1 MNDDRQICEPLY
13 GLWLQA
19 VVRDAGE
26 QGFVDRFPERIVSWR
41 AGNHGCD
48 IPECGAVG
56 SCGMGPESGVRRVL
70 REREGGTFHCGDA
83 EGKAEVFQGPE
94 RVLLVYCENV
104 KGERFI
110 VEMQKARQKYFKDR
124 SVFYS
129 TFPIREQAKVGDW
142 DYELKSVYTVGIL
155 NFVFDEDKDDEE
167 YYHHEVKLMDVG
179 RKEVFYEKLTF
190 IYLEMP
196 KFRKREEEL
205 ETLFDKWMFVLKN
218 LATLLDRPAALQ
230 ERVFKRLF
238 ETAEIAR
245 FSESEIRDYEESLKN
260 LRDLGN
266 VLNTAKEEG
275 RKEGRK
281 EGIETMA
288 LRMRDDGMPL
298 EVIAKYTGLSV
309 EEIQNLKS

>member
-1 MNDDRQICEPLY
+1 MTGRYVNPYTDFGFKLLFGTPVNKDLLIGFLNALFR
-13 GLWLQA
+13 
-19 VVRDAGE
+19 GE
-26 QGFVDRFPERIVSWR
+26 QEITDVTYLNAEQLGRAEWDRK
-41 AGNHGCD
+41 
-48 IPECGAVG
+48 AV
-56 SCGMGPESGVRRVL
+56 
-70 REREGGTFHCGDA
+70 FD
-83 EGKAEVFQGPE
+83 
-94 RVLLVYCENV
+94 VYCENV

-142 DYELKSVYTVGIL
+142 DYELKSVYTVGVL

-245 FSESEIRDYEESLKN
+245 FSESEMRDYEESLKN

-275 RKEGRK
+275 RKEGRE
-281 EGIETMA
+281 EGE
-288 LRMRDDGMPL
+288 RKKSL
-298 EVIAKYTGLSV
+298 EIARNLLQAGIAEDVIAATTGLSV
-309 EEIQNLKS
+309 EKIRNLKS

>member
-1 MNDDRQICEPLY
+1 MTGRYVNPYTDFGFKLLFGTPVNKDLLIGFLNALFR
-13 GLWLQA
+13 
-19 VVRDAGE
+19 GE
-26 QGFVDRFPERIVSWR
+26 QEITDVTYLNAEQLGRAEWDRK
-41 AGNHGCD
+41 
-48 IPECGAVG
+48 AV
-56 SCGMGPESGVRRVL
+56 
-70 REREGGTFHCGDA
+70 FD
-83 EGKAEVFQGPE
+83 
-94 RVLLVYCENV
+94 VYCENV

-142 DYELKSVYTVGIL
+142 DYELKSVYTVGVL

-245 FSESEIRDYEESLKN
+245 FSESEMRDYEESLKN

-275 RKEGRK
+275 RKEGIEEGEKRK
-281 EGIETMA
+281 SMEMA

>member
-1 MNDDRQICEPLY
+1 MMTGRYVNPYTDFGFKLLFGTPVNKDLLIGFLNALFR
-13 GLWLQA
+13 
-19 VVRDAGE
+19 GE
-26 QGFVDRFPERIVSWR
+26 QEITDVTYLNAEQLGRAEWDRK
-41 AGNHGCD
+41 
-48 IPECGAVG
+48 AV
-56 SCGMGPESGVRRVL
+56 
-70 REREGGTFHCGDA
+70 FD
-83 EGKAEVFQGPE
+83 
-94 RVLLVYCENV
+94 VYCENV

-110 VEMQKARQKYFKDR
+110 VEMQKAKQKYFKDR

-142 DYELKSVYTVGIL
+142 DYELKSVYTVGVL

-196 KFRKREEEL
+196 KFRKREDEL

-218 LATLLDRPAALQ
+218 LATLLERPVALQ

-245 FSESEIRDYEESLKN
+245 FSESEMRDYEESLKN

>member
-1 MNDDRQICEPLY
+1 MNPYTDFGFKLLFGTPVNKDLLIGFLNALFR
-13 GLWLQA
+13 
-19 VVRDAGE
+19 GE
-26 QGFVDRFPERIVSWR
+26 QEITDVTYLNAEQLGRAEWDRK
-41 AGNHGCD
+41 
-48 IPECGAVG
+48 AV
-56 SCGMGPESGVRRVL
+56 
-70 REREGGTFHCGDA
+70 FD
-83 EGKAEVFQGPE
+83 
-94 RVLLVYCENV
+94 VYCENV

-110 VEMQKARQKYFKDR
+110 VEMQKAKQKYFKDR

-167 YYHHEVKLMDVG
+167 YYHHEVKLMDV
-179 RKEVFYEKLTF
+179 
-190 IYLEMP
+190 MP

-245 FSESEIRDYEESLKN
+245 FSESEMRDYEESLKN

-275 RKEGRK
+275 RKEKTLEIARNLLQA
-281 EGIETMA
+281 GIAEDVVAAT
-288 LRMRDDGMPL
+288 
-298 EVIAKYTGLSV
+298 TGLSV

>member
-1 MNDDRQICEPLY
+1 MTGRYVNPYTDFGFKLLFGTPVNKDLLIGFLNALFR
-13 GLWLQA
+13 
-19 VVRDAGE
+19 GE
-26 QGFVDRFPERIVSWR
+26 QEITDVTYLNAEQLGRAEWDRK
-41 AGNHGCD
+41 
-48 IPECGAVG
+48 AV
-56 SCGMGPESGVRRVL
+56 
-70 REREGGTFHCGDA
+70 FD
-83 EGKAEVFQGPE
+83 
-94 RVLLVYCENV
+94 VYCENV

-196 KFRKREEEL
+196 KFRKREDEL

-245 FSESEIRDYEESLKN
+245 FSESEMRDYEESLKN

>member
-1 MNDDRQICEPLY
+1 MNPYTDFGFKLLFGTPVNKDLLIGFLNALFR
-13 GLWLQA
+13 
-19 VVRDAGE
+19 GE
-26 QGFVDRFPERIVSWR
+26 QEITDVTYLNAEQLGRAEWDRK
-41 AGNHGCD
+41 
-48 IPECGAVG
+48 AV
-56 SCGMGPESGVRRVL
+56 
-70 REREGGTFHCGDA
+70 FD
-83 EGKAEVFQGPE
+83 
-94 RVLLVYCENV
+94 VYCENV

-110 VEMQKARQKYFKDR
+110 VEMQKAKQKYFKDR

>member
-1 MNDDRQICEPLY
+1 MMTRRYVNPYTDFGVKLLFGTPVNKDLLIGFLNALFR
-13 GLWLQA
+13 
-19 VVRDAGE
+19 GE
-26 QGFVDRFPERIVSWR
+26 QEITDVTYLNAEQLGRAEWDRK
-41 AGNHGCD
+41 
-48 IPECGAVG
+48 AV
-56 SCGMGPESGVRRVL
+56 
-70 REREGGTFHCGDA
+70 FD
-83 EGKAEVFQGPE
+83 
-94 RVLLVYCENV
+94 VYCENV

-142 DYELKSVYTVGIL
+142 DYELKSVYTVGVL

-245 FSESEIRDYEESLKN
+245 FSESEMRDYEESLKN

-275 RKEGRK
+275 RKEGRE
-281 EGIETMA
+281 EGE
-288 LRMRDDGMPL
+288 RKKSL
-298 EVIAKYTGLSV
+298 EIARNLLQAGIAEDVIAATTGLSV
-309 EEIQNLKS
+309 EKIRNLKS

>member
-1 MNDDRQICEPLY
+1 MTGRYVNPYTDFGFKLLFGTPVNKDLLIGFLNALFR
-13 GLWLQA
+13 
-19 VVRDAGE
+19 GE
-26 QGFVDRFPERIVSWR
+26 QEITDVTYLNAEQLGRAEWDRK
-41 AGNHGCD
+41 
-48 IPECGAVG
+48 AV
-56 SCGMGPESGVRRVL
+56 
-70 REREGGTFHCGDA
+70 FD
-83 EGKAEVFQGPE
+83 
-94 RVLLVYCENV
+94 VYCENV

-110 VEMQKARQKYFKDR
+110 VEMQKAKQKYFKDR

-218 LATLLDRPAALQ
+218 LATLLERPAALQ

-245 FSESEIRDYEESLKN
+245 FSESEMRDYEESLKN

-288 LRMRDDGMPL
+288 LRMRDDGMSL
-298 EVIAKYTGLSV
+298 EVIAKYTGLSI
-309 EEIQNLKS
+309 EEVRNLKS

>member
-1 MNDDRQICEPLY
+1 MIGRYVNPYTDFGFKLLFGTPVNKDLLIGFLNALFR
-13 GLWLQA
+13 
-19 VVRDAGE
+19 GE
-26 QGFVDRFPERIVSWR
+26 QEITDVTYLNAEQLGRAEWDRK
-41 AGNHGCD
+41 
-48 IPECGAVG
+48 AV
-56 SCGMGPESGVRRVL
+56 
-70 REREGGTFHCGDA
+70 FD
-83 EGKAEVFQGPE
+83 
-94 RVLLVYCENV
+94 VYCENV

-142 DYELKSVYTVGIL
+142 DYELKSVYTVGVL

-245 FSESEIRDYEESLKN
+245 FSESEMRDYEESLKN

>member
-1 MNDDRQICEPLY
+1 MTGRYVNPYTDFGFKLLFGTPVNKDLLIGFLNALFR
-13 GLWLQA
+13 
-19 VVRDAGE
+19 GE
-26 QGFVDRFPERIVSWR
+26 QEITDVTYLNAEQLGRAEWDRK
-41 AGNHGCD
+41 
-48 IPECGAVG
+48 AV
-56 SCGMGPESGVRRVL
+56 
-70 REREGGTFHCGDA
+70 FD
-83 EGKAEVFQGPE
+83 
-94 RVLLVYCENV
+94 VYCENV

-110 VEMQKARQKYFKDR
+110 VEMQKAKQKYFKDR

-245 FSESEIRDYEESLKN
+245 FSESEMRDYEESLKN

-288 LRMRDDGMPL
+288 LRMRDDGMSL
-298 EVIAKYTGLSV
+298 EVIAKYTGLSI
-309 EEIQNLKS
+309 EEVRNLKS

>member
-1 MNDDRQICEPLY
+1 MNPYTDFGFKLLFGTPVNKDLLIGFLNALFR
-13 GLWLQA
+13 
-19 VVRDAGE
+19 GE
-26 QGFVDRFPERIVSWR
+26 QEITDVTYLNAEQLGRAEWDRK
-41 AGNHGCD
+41 
-48 IPECGAVG
+48 AV
-56 SCGMGPESGVRRVL
+56 
-70 REREGGTFHCGDA
+70 FD
-83 EGKAEVFQGPE
+83 
-94 RVLLVYCENV
+94 VYCENV

-142 DYELKSVYTVGIL
+142 DYELKSVYTVGVL

-218 LATLLDRPAALQ
+218 LATLLERPAALQ

-245 FSESEIRDYEESLKN
+245 FSESEMRDYEESLKN

-281 EGIETMA
+281 EGIEEGEKRKSMEMA

>member
-1 MNDDRQICEPLY
+1 MTGRYVNPYTDFGFKLLFGTPVNKDLLIGFLNALFR
-13 GLWLQA
+13 
-19 VVRDAGE
+19 GE
-26 QGFVDRFPERIVSWR
+26 QEITDVTYLNAEQLGRAEWDRK
-41 AGNHGCD
+41 
-48 IPECGAVG
+48 AV
-56 SCGMGPESGVRRVL
+56 
-70 REREGGTFHCGDA
+70 FD
-83 EGKAEVFQGPE
+83 
-94 RVLLVYCENV
+94 VYCENV

-142 DYELKSVYTVGIL
+142 DYELKSVYTVGVL

-196 KFRKREEEL
+196 KFRKREDEL

-218 LATLLDRPAALQ
+218 LATLLERPAALQ

-245 FSESEIRDYEESLKN
+245 FSESEMRDYEESLKN

-275 RKEGRK
+275 RKEKTLEIARNLLQA
-281 EGIETMA
+281 GIA
-288 LRMRDDGMPL
+288 GD
-298 EVIAKYTGLSV
+298 VIAATTGLSI

>member
-1 MNDDRQICEPLY
+1 MTGRYVNPYTDFGFKLLFGTPVNKDLLIGFLNALFR
-13 GLWLQA
+13 
-19 VVRDAGE
+19 GE
-26 QGFVDRFPERIVSWR
+26 QEITDVTYLNAEQLGRAEWDRK
-41 AGNHGCD
+41 
-48 IPECGAVG
+48 AV
-56 SCGMGPESGVRRVL
+56 
-70 REREGGTFHCGDA
+70 FD
-83 EGKAEVFQGPE
+83 
-94 RVLLVYCENV
+94 VYCENV

-142 DYELKSVYTVGIL
+142 DYELKSVYTVGVL

-196 KFRKREEEL
+196 KFRKREDEL

-218 LATLLDRPAALQ
+218 LATLLERPVALQ

-245 FSESEIRDYEESLKN
+245 FSESEMRDYEESLKN

>member
-1 MNDDRQICEPLY
+1 MIGRYVNPYTDFGFKLLFGTPVNKDLLIGFLNALFR
-13 GLWLQA
+13 
-19 VVRDAGE
+19 GE
-26 QGFVDRFPERIVSWR
+26 QEVTDVTYLNAEQLGRAEWDRK
-41 AGNHGCD
+41 
-48 IPECGAVG
+48 AV
-56 SCGMGPESGVRRVL
+56 
-70 REREGGTFHCGDA
+70 FD
-83 EGKAEVFQGPE
+83 
-94 RVLLVYCENV
+94 VYCENV

-245 FSESEIRDYEESLKN
+245 FSESEMRDYEESLKN

-275 RKEGRK
+275 RKEKTLEIARNLLQA
-281 EGIETMA
+281 GIAEDVVAAT
-288 LRMRDDGMPL
+288 
-298 EVIAKYTGLSV
+298 TGLSV

>member
-1 MNDDRQICEPLY
+1 MTGRYVNPYTDFGFKLLFGTPVNKDLLIGFLNALFR
-13 GLWLQA
+13 
-19 VVRDAGE
+19 GE
-26 QGFVDRFPERIVSWR
+26 QEITDVTYLNAEQLGRAEWDRK
-41 AGNHGCD
+41 
-48 IPECGAVG
+48 AV
-56 SCGMGPESGVRRVL
+56 
-70 REREGGTFHCGDA
+70 FD
-83 EGKAEVFQGPE
+83 
-94 RVLLVYCENV
+94 VYCENV

-142 DYELKSVYTVGIL
+142 DYELKSVYTVGVL

-196 KFRKREEEL
+196 KFRKREDEL

-218 LATLLDRPAALQ
+218 LATLLERPAALQ

-245 FSESEIRDYEESLKN
+245 FSESEMRDYEESLKN

>member
-1 MNDDRQICEPLY
+1 MRGRYVNPYTDFGFKLLFGTPVNKDLLIGFLNALFR
-13 GLWLQA
+13 
-19 VVRDAGE
+19 GE
-26 QGFVDRFPERIVSWR
+26 QEITDVTYLNAEQLGRAEWDRK
-41 AGNHGCD
+41 
-48 IPECGAVG
+48 AV
-56 SCGMGPESGVRRVL
+56 
-70 REREGGTFHCGDA
+70 FD
-83 EGKAEVFQGPE
+83 
-94 RVLLVYCENV
+94 VYCENV

-142 DYELKSVYTVGIL
+142 DYELKSVYTVGVL

-245 FSESEIRDYEESLKN
+245 FSESEMRDYEESLKN

-275 RKEGRK
+275 RKEGRE
-281 EGIETMA
+281 EGE
-288 LRMRDDGMPL
+288 RKKSL
-298 EVIAKYTGLSV
+298 EIARNLLQAGIAEDVIAATTGLSV
-309 EEIQNLKS
+309 EKIRNLKS

>member
-1 MNDDRQICEPLY
+1 MTGRYVNPYTDFGFKLLFGTPVNKDLLIGFLNALFR
-13 GLWLQA
+13 
-19 VVRDAGE
+19 GE
-26 QGFVDRFPERIVSWR
+26 QEITDVIYLNAEQLGRAEWDRK
-41 AGNHGCD
+41 
-48 IPECGAVG
+48 AV
-56 SCGMGPESGVRRVL
+56 
-70 REREGGTFHCGDA
+70 FD
-83 EGKAEVFQGPE
+83 
-94 RVLLVYCENV
+94 VYCENV

-110 VEMQKARQKYFKDR
+110 VEMQKAKQKYFKDR

-245 FSESEIRDYEESLKN
+245 FSESEMRDYEESLKN

>member
-1 MNDDRQICEPLY
+1 MTGRYVNPYTDFGFKLLFGTPVNKDLLIGFLNALFR
-13 GLWLQA
+13 
-19 VVRDAGE
+19 GE
-26 QGFVDRFPERIVSWR
+26 QEITDVIYLNAEQLGRAEWDRK
-41 AGNHGCD
+41 
-48 IPECGAVG
+48 AV
-56 SCGMGPESGVRRVL
+56 
-70 REREGGTFHCGDA
+70 FD
-83 EGKAEVFQGPE
+83 
-94 RVLLVYCENV
+94 VYCENV

-142 DYELKSVYTVGIL
+142 DYELKSVYTVGVL

-245 FSESEIRDYEESLKN
+245 FSESEMRDYEESLKN

-275 RKEGRK
+275 RKEGRE
-281 EGIETMA
+281 EGIEEGEKRKSMEMA
-288 LRMRDDGMPL
+288 LRMREDGMPL

>member
-1 MNDDRQICEPLY
+1 MTGRYVNPYTDFGFKLLFGTPVNKDLLIGFLNALFR
-13 GLWLQA
+13 
-19 VVRDAGE
+19 GE
-26 QGFVDRFPERIVSWR
+26 QEITDVTYLNAEQLGRAEWDRK
-41 AGNHGCD
+41 
-48 IPECGAVG
+48 AV
-56 SCGMGPESGVRRVL
+56 
-70 REREGGTFHCGDA
+70 FD
-83 EGKAEVFQGPE
+83 
-94 RVLLVYCENV
+94 VYCENV

-196 KFRKREEEL
+196 KFRKREDEL

-245 FSESEIRDYEESLKN
+245 FSESEMRDYEESLKN

-275 RKEGRK
+275 RKEKTLEIARNLLQA
-281 EGIETMA
+281 GIAEDVVAAT
-288 LRMRDDGMPL
+288 
-298 EVIAKYTGLSV
+298 TGLSV

>member
-1 MNDDRQICEPLY
+1 MIGRYVNPYTDFGFKLLFGTPVNKDLLIGFLNALFR
-13 GLWLQA
+13 
-19 VVRDAGE
+19 GE
-26 QGFVDRFPERIVSWR
+26 QEVTDVTYLNAEQLGRAEWDRK
-41 AGNHGCD
+41 
-48 IPECGAVG
+48 AV
-56 SCGMGPESGVRRVL
+56 
-70 REREGGTFHCGDA
+70 FD
-83 EGKAEVFQGPE
+83 
-94 RVLLVYCENV
+94 VYCENV

-110 VEMQKARQKYFKDR
+110 VEMQKAKQKYFKDR

-245 FSESEIRDYEESLKN
+245 FSESEMRDYEESLKN

-275 RKEGRK
+275 RKEKTLEIARNLLQA
-281 EGIETMA
+281 GIAEDVVAAT
-288 LRMRDDGMPL
+288 
-298 EVIAKYTGLSV
+298 TGLSV

>member
-1 MNDDRQICEPLY
+1 MTGRYVNPYTDFGFKLLFGTPVNKDLLIGFLNALFR
-13 GLWLQA
+13 
-19 VVRDAGE
+19 GE
-26 QGFVDRFPERIVSWR
+26 QEITDVTYLNAEQLGRAEWDRK
-41 AGNHGCD
+41 
-48 IPECGAVG
+48 AV
-56 SCGMGPESGVRRVL
+56 
-70 REREGGTFHCGDA
+70 FD
-83 EGKAEVFQGPE
+83 
-94 RVLLVYCENV
+94 VYCENV

-142 DYELKSVYTVGIL
+142 DYELKSVYTVGVL

-218 LATLLDRPAALQ
+218 LATLLERPAALQ

>member
-1 MNDDRQICEPLY
+1 MNPYTDFGFKLLFGTPVNKDLLIGFLNALFR
-13 GLWLQA
+13 
-19 VVRDAGE
+19 GE
-26 QGFVDRFPERIVSWR
+26 QEITDVTYLNAEQLGRAEWDRK
-41 AGNHGCD
+41 
-48 IPECGAVG
+48 AV
-56 SCGMGPESGVRRVL
+56 
-70 REREGGTFHCGDA
+70 FD
-83 EGKAEVFQGPE
+83 
-94 RVLLVYCENV
+94 VYCENV

-110 VEMQKARQKYFKDR
+110 VEMQKAKQKYFKDR

-245 FSESEIRDYEESLKN
+245 FSESEMRDYEESLKN

-275 RKEGRK
+275 RKEKTFEIARNLLQA
-281 EGIETMA
+281 GIAEDVVAAT
-288 LRMRDDGMPL
+288 
-298 EVIAKYTGLSV
+298 TGLSV

>member
-1 MNDDRQICEPLY
+1 MTGRYVNPYTDFGFKLLFGTPVNKDLLIGFLNALFR
-13 GLWLQA
+13 
-19 VVRDAGE
+19 GE
-26 QGFVDRFPERIVSWR
+26 QEITDVTYLNAEQLGRAEWDRK
-41 AGNHGCD
+41 
-48 IPECGAVG
+48 AV
-56 SCGMGPESGVRRVL
+56 
-70 REREGGTFHCGDA
+70 FD
-83 EGKAEVFQGPE
+83 
-94 RVLLVYCENV
+94 VYCENV

-110 VEMQKARQKYFKDR
+110 VEMQKAKQKYFKDR

-142 DYELKSVYTVGIL
+142 DYELKSVYTVGVL

-218 LATLLDRPAALQ
+218 LATLLERPAALQ

-245 FSESEIRDYEESLKN
+245 FSESEMRGYEESLKN

-275 RKEGRK
+275 RKEKTLEIARNLLQA
-281 EGIETMA
+281 GIAEDVVAAT
-288 LRMRDDGMPL
+288 
-298 EVIAKYTGLSV
+298 TGLSV

>member
-1 MNDDRQICEPLY
+1 MNPYTDFGFKLLFGTPVNKDLLIGFLNALFR
-13 GLWLQA
+13 
-19 VVRDAGE
+19 GE
-26 QGFVDRFPERIVSWR
+26 QEITDVIYLNAEQLGRAEWDRK
-41 AGNHGCD
+41 
-48 IPECGAVG
+48 AV
-56 SCGMGPESGVRRVL
+56 
-70 REREGGTFHCGDA
+70 FD
-83 EGKAEVFQGPE
+83 
-94 RVLLVYCENV
+94 VYCENV

-110 VEMQKARQKYFKDR
+110 VEMQKAKQKYFKDR

>member
-1 MNDDRQICEPLY
+1 MTGRYVNPYTDFGFKLLFGTPVNKDLLIGFLNALFR
-13 GLWLQA
+13 
-19 VVRDAGE
+19 GE
-26 QGFVDRFPERIVSWR
+26 QEITDVTYLNAEQLGRAEWDRK
-41 AGNHGCD
+41 
-48 IPECGAVG
+48 AV
-56 SCGMGPESGVRRVL
+56 
-70 REREGGTFHCGDA
+70 FD
-83 EGKAEVFQGPE
+83 
-94 RVLLVYCENV
+94 VYCENV

-110 VEMQKARQKYFKDR
+110 VEMQKAKQKYFKDR

-245 FSESEIRDYEESLKN
+245 FSESEMRDYEESLKN

-275 RKEGRK
+275 RKEGIEEGEKRK
-281 EGIETMA
+281 SMEMA

-309 EEIQNLKS
+309 EEIRNLKL

>member
-1 MNDDRQICEPLY
+1 MTGRYVNPYTDFGFKLLFGTPVNKDLLIGFLNALFR
-13 GLWLQA
+13 
-19 VVRDAGE
+19 GE
-26 QGFVDRFPERIVSWR
+26 QEITDVTYLNAEQLGRAEWDRK
-41 AGNHGCD
+41 
-48 IPECGAVG
+48 AV
-56 SCGMGPESGVRRVL
+56 
-70 REREGGTFHCGDA
+70 FD
-83 EGKAEVFQGPE
+83 
-94 RVLLVYCENV
+94 VYCENV

-110 VEMQKARQKYFKDR
+110 VEMQKAKQKYFKDR

-218 LATLLDRPAALQ
+218 LATLLERPAALQ

-245 FSESEIRDYEESLKN
+245 FSESEMRDYEESLKN

-288 LRMRDDGMPL
+288 LRMRDDGMSL
-298 EVIAKYTGLSV
+298 EVIAKYTGLSI
-309 EEIQNLKS
+309 EEIRNLKL

>member
-1 MNDDRQICEPLY
+1 MTGRYVNPYTDFGFKLLFGTPVNKDLLIGFLNALFR
-13 GLWLQA
+13 
-19 VVRDAGE
+19 GE
-26 QGFVDRFPERIVSWR
+26 QEITDVTYLNAEQLGRAEWDRK
-41 AGNHGCD
+41 
-48 IPECGAVG
+48 AV
-56 SCGMGPESGVRRVL
+56 
-70 REREGGTFHCGDA
+70 FD
-83 EGKAEVFQGPE
+83 
-94 RVLLVYCENV
+94 VYCENV

-110 VEMQKARQKYFKDR
+110 VEMQKAKQKYFKDR

-142 DYELKSVYTVGIL
+142 DYELKSVYTVGVL

-218 LATLLDRPAALQ
+218 LATLLARPAALQ

-245 FSESEIRDYEESLKN
+245 FSESEMRDYEESLKN

-275 RKEGRK
+275 RKEGRE
-281 EGIETMA
+281 EGE
-288 LRMRDDGMPL
+288 RKKSL
-298 EVIAKYTGLSV
+298 EIARNLLQAGIAEDVIAATTGLSI
-309 EEIQNLKS
+309 EEIRNLKS

>member
-1 MNDDRQICEPLY
+1 MMTGRYVNPYTDFGFKLLFGTPVNKDLLIGFLNALFR
-13 GLWLQA
+13 
-19 VVRDAGE
+19 GE
-26 QGFVDRFPERIVSWR
+26 QEITDVTYLNAEQLGRAEWDRK
-41 AGNHGCD
+41 
-48 IPECGAVG
+48 AV
-56 SCGMGPESGVRRVL
+56 
-70 REREGGTFHCGDA
+70 FD
-83 EGKAEVFQGPE
+83 
-94 RVLLVYCENV
+94 VYCENV

-245 FSESEIRDYEESLKN
+245 FSESEMRDYEESLKN

-275 RKEGRK
+275 RKEKTLEIARNLLQA
-281 EGIETMA
+281 GIAEDVVAAT
-288 LRMRDDGMPL
+288 
-298 EVIAKYTGLSV
+298 TGLSV

>member
-1 MNDDRQICEPLY
+1 MTGRYVNPYTDFGFKLLFGTPVNKDLLIGFLNALFR
-13 GLWLQA
+13 
-19 VVRDAGE
+19 GE
-26 QGFVDRFPERIVSWR
+26 QEITDVTYLNAEQLGRAEWDRK
-41 AGNHGCD
+41 
-48 IPECGAVG
+48 AV
-56 SCGMGPESGVRRVL
+56 
-70 REREGGTFHCGDA
+70 FD
-83 EGKAEVFQGPE
+83 
-94 RVLLVYCENV
+94 VYCENV

-110 VEMQKARQKYFKDR
+110 VEMQKAKQKYFKDR

-196 KFRKREEEL
+196 KFRKREDEL

-275 RKEGRK
+275 RKEGIEEGEKRK
-281 EGIETMA
+281 SMEMA